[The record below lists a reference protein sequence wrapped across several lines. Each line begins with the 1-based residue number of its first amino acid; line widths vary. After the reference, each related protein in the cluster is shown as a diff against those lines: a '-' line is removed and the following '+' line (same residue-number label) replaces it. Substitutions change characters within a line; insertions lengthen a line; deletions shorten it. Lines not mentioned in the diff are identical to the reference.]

1 MSVDGVRNGSADP
14 ERTRSKGQ
22 ATMKLT
28 QDRIEDLECPSGK
41 KDALVFDDEQRGLA
55 VRVTGGGRKSYL
67 AQYTFRGSK
76 RRIPLGAVSAIKLK
90 AAREAVQAILG
101 DVAKGRDP
109 AADRKA
115 AAAEA
120 ARQAAEEAFTLEA
133 LLTKWAASHLTGRRA
148 SYAQE
153 AVRALR
159 YAFKAQL
166 EKPAGG
172 LKDRTVARVLEGF
185 TSAGRPAMAAST
197 MSYGRAAFGWAI
209 GRRLIVDNPFAN
221 LSFGHVVKRERVL
234 KDHELRA
241 IWQATVGSG
250 VYRAIVRTLILTG
263 QRREEVA
270 GMTWSELSDDLSTW
284 TIAAD
289 RSKNGVAHVVPMPPQ
304 AQKILTDATR
314 RADLVFPGE
323 RGLFNGWSKSKDR
336 LDGDSGVTDWR
347 LHDIRRT
354 VATGLQSLGVRL
366 EVTESVLG
374 HISGSRAGIVG
385 IYQRH
390 QWADEKR
397 AALNAWGAHV
407 AAIVE
412 GREPQGAVLQF
423 RAPR

>member
-1 MSVDGVRNGSADP
+1 
-14 ERTRSKGQ
+14 
-22 ATMKLT
+22 MKLT
-28 QDRIEDLECPSGK
+28 QRRIETLECPAGK
-41 KDALVFDDEQRGLA
+41 KDALVFDDEQTGLG
-55 VRVTGGGRKSYL
+55 VRVTAGGGKSYL
-67 AQYTFRGSK
+67 AQYTFAGSK
-76 RRIPLGAVSAIKLK
+76 RRIPLGPCSGISLA

-115 AAAEA
+115 ATTKAEHK
-120 ARQAAEEAFTLEA
+120 AAEEAFTLDV
-133 LLTKWAASHLTGRRA
+133 LLTKWGASHLTGRRH

-166 EKPAGG
+166 PKPAAE
-172 LKDRTVARVLEGF
+172 LKDRAVARLLEGL
-185 TSAGRPAMAAST
+185 AGADKPAMAAST

-241 IWQATVGSG
+241 IWEATAGPGS
-250 VYRAIVRTLILTG
+250 YHAIVRTLILTG

-270 GMTWSELSDDLSTW
+270 EMVWSELSDDLSTW

-289 RSKNGVAHVVPMPPQ
+289 RSKNGVAHVVPLSPQ
-304 AQKILTDATR
+304 GQKILKDARR

-323 RGLFNGWSKSKDR
+323 RGLFNGWSKSKAR
-336 LDGDSGVTDWR
+336 LDQRCGISGWT
-347 LHDIRRT
+347 LHDLRRT
-354 VATGLQSLGVRL
+354 AATGLQKLGVRL
-366 EVTESVLG
+366 EVTEAILNHVA
-374 HISGSRAGIVG
+374 GSRAGIVG
-385 IYQRH
+385 VYQRH
-390 QWADEKR
+390 HWADEKR
-397 AALNAWGAHV
+397 AALIAWGAHV

-412 GREPQGAVLQF
+412 GREAEGNVTPIRARAGAV
-423 RAPR
+423 